1 VRVRELGE
9 DALIAAFAEIY
20 QAQPGVEIGIGD
32 DGAVVVCDHPRQV
45 ISTDIATE
53 GIHFNRSWSSP
64 FDIGAKIAIANL
76 ADIYGMGAT
85 PQYLTVAL
93 SVSGEEEV
101 SYLLDIA
108 RGIESIAQAHSVS
121 VVGGDVIA
129 GSSLTIAITAL
140 GGVESP
146 VLRSGA
152 CVGDTVYL
160 SQGTGRSL
168 AGLLLLSKGLAGR
181 DSDDVKFFQRPDF
194 HPGDLP
200 LFGFENISALMDVSD
215 GLISDLSRIARA
227 SGVGIDLDIQE
238 DQLAYLRELAERVE
252 VPEWELF
259 LRSGE
264 EHSFIVVIPE
274 EHLSKVPTQWIK
286 IGKVVAGDQITSRGG
301 ALDIEEK
308 SWHWQLHN
316 LGE

>member
-1 VRVRELGE
+1 MRVRELGE

-20 QAQPGVEIGIGD
+20 QAQLGVEIGIGD
-32 DGAVVVCDHPRQV
+32 DGAVVASNYPRQV

-76 ADIYGMGAT
+76 ADIYGMGAI

-93 SVSGEEEV
+93 SVSGDEEV
-101 SYLLDIA
+101 SCLLDIA

-129 GSSLTIAITAL
+129 GSSLTIAITAI

-152 CVGDTVYL
+152 RVGDMVYL
-160 SQGTGRSL
+160 SQGTGKSL
-168 AGLLLLSKGLAGR
+168 AGLLLLSKGLASK

-194 HPGDLP
+194 HPEDLP
-200 LFGFENISALMDVSD
+200 LFGFEKISALMDVSD
-215 GLISDLSRIARA
+215 GLISDLPRIAKA
-227 SGVGIDLDIQE
+227 SGVGIDIDIDD
-238 DQLAYLRELAERVE
+238 DQLTYLREFAEQLEISER
-252 VPEWELF
+252 ELF

-274 EHLSKVPTQWIK
+274 QYLSMVPSQWIM
-286 IGKVVAGDQITSRGG
+286 IGKVVVGEQITFRGK
-301 ALDIEEK
+301 ALEISNK
-308 SWHWQLHN
+308 SWHW
-316 LGE
+316 